1 VDDATQRVLGEAV
14 DVLRTV
20 GASIVDLQFPDVKQT
35 VTDWVSNCAVE
46 AAVAHEATYPAR
58 KGEYGPVLASDI
70 ERGRALSG
78 LDYQKILL
86 RRLELRGRIAF
97 LFETVD
103 LLLIP
108 VHPFPPLTLAM
119 IRTLGEQPGLIAGL
133 QEYTCAFDMTGH
145 PTITLPGG
153 FFRNRIADRVPACG
167 RQSRRSHAGAR
178 WRGIPEGHILASPS
192 SFSHV
197 MEPALSVQSASPNP
211 RIFYGW
217 FVVAAAFAVTF
228 VGFGCAYT
236 FSAFVES
243 LQRDFGASRGS
254 VSLVFSLAGFLY
266 FGLGIVSGPL
276 ADRFGSRRLAVA
288 GMILTGLGLA
298 AASAARSLPE
308 VYAAYGLGVG
318 LGVGCAY
325 VPAIGAVQRWFVR
338 RRGFA
343 SGLAVSGI
351 GVGTL
356 VMPPLASF
364 FIKTLGWRG
373 AYFAL
378 GVLATVLGGGLA
390 LLIEND
396 PRGRGLGPDGDPP
409 QSSAQAA
416 GPQGASVSDAIRSRR
431 FIRLYAACLICSFG
445 VFVPF
450 VHLVPYAGDH
460 GVAPASAVLLLG
472 VIGIGSTAGRFF
484 LGGLADRIGRQLS
497 LLLMFAGM
505 AFALAVWAVSADL
518 WSLAAFAFVYGVFYG
533 GWVAI
538 LPAVVMDHFGGRNVS
553 GIIGILY
560 TSVAFGTLIGPSA
573 AGFAFDLSHSYT
585 LPILASAGA
594 NILAAII
601 VATSEATAPASK
613 TAGPA

>member
-1 VDDATQRVLGEAV
+1 
-14 DVLRTV
+14 
-20 GASIVDLQFPDVKQT
+20 
-35 VTDWVSNCAVE
+35 
-46 AAVAHEATYPAR
+46 
-58 KGEYGPVLASDI
+58 
-70 ERGRALSG
+70 
-78 LDYQKILL
+78 
-86 RRLELRGRIAF
+86 
-97 LFETVD
+97 
-103 LLLIP
+103 
-108 VHPFPPLTLAM
+108 M
-119 IRTLGEQPGLIAGL
+119 
-133 QEYTCAFDMTGH
+133 
-145 PTITLPGG
+145 
-153 FFRNRIADRVPACG
+153 
-167 RQSRRSHAGAR
+167 
-178 WRGIPEGHILASPS
+178 
-192 SFSHV
+192 
-197 MEPALSVQSASPNP
+197 SVQSTLPNP

-217 FVVAAAFAVTF
+217 FVVSAAFAVTF
-228 VGFGCAYT
+228 TGFGCAYT

-243 LQRDFGASRGS
+243 LQRNFGASRGS

-266 FGLGIVSGPL
+266 FGLGIISGPL

-298 AASAARSLPE
+298 AASAARSLAE

-364 FIKTLGWRG
+364 LIDHLGWRG
-373 AYFAL
+373 AYLAL
-378 GVLATVLGGGLA
+378 GALAVAVGGGMA
-390 LLIEND
+390 LLIENH
-396 PRGRGLGPDGDPP
+396 PRDRGLGPDGDPP
-409 QSSAQAA
+409 QSTAKAVRLE
-416 GPQGASVSDAIRSRR
+416 GASVSEAIRSRR
-431 FIRLYAACLICSFG
+431 FISLYAACLICSFG

-472 VIGIGSTAGRFF
+472 VIGIGSTAGRFL

-497 LLLMFAGM
+497 LLLMFTGM
-505 AFALAVWAVSADL
+505 ALALAIWVISTNV
-518 WSLAAFAFVYGVFYG
+518 WSLAGFAFVYGAFYG

-573 AGFAFDLSHSYT
+573 AGFAFDLRHSYT

-594 NILAAII
+594 SLLAAII
-601 VATSEATAPASK
+601 VAATSKATAPAQETSR
-613 TAGPA
+613 PA